1 LPLLTPLNKYT
12 CRQKEVQLKFSYTN
26 PSRNTRVE
34 DDDEDED
41 TSKTTGTGAKRKPY
55 QQYEYTYSAQHY
67 HFYLSE
73 EIGDPNLYADMIHKI
88 SAATA
93 NDTVF
98 IHLNT
103 PGGQLD
109 TGVQI
114 INAMQNSQAKVVT
127 ILESMAYSLGTLLF
141 LAGDEM
147 IVNDHCLIMF
157 HNFKGGVIGKG
168 NELTSQLEATIK
180 WFSSLAKKIYLPF
193 LTEDE
198 FARITR
204 GEDLWMQSPEI
215 RKRLDKMVK
224 ADQTPV
230 SPVPK
235 KTKTAK
241 AAKPEVPAN
250 EVHTDDGLPVK
261 PKKAKK
267 QPAL

>member
-1 LPLLTPLNKYT
+1 M
-12 CRQKEVQLKFSYTN
+12 KFSYVN
-26 PSRNTRVE
+26 PSKTTRAE
-34 DDDEDED
+34 DDDEE
-41 TSKTTGTGAKRKPY
+41 TVVTVPNQKRKPY
-55 QQYEYTYSAQHY
+55 QQYDYTYSAQHV

-73 EIGDPNLYADMIHKI
+73 EISDPNLYTDMVHRIN
-88 SAATA
+88 SATV
-93 NDTVF
+93 NDTIF

-180 WFSSLAKKIYLPF
+180 WFSSLAKKIYIPF

-198 FARITR
+198 FERITR

-224 ADQTPV
+224 ADNAATQPKTTKATP
-230 SPVPK
+230 K
-235 KTKTAK
+235 AK
-241 AAKPEVPAN
+241 AKALAEEPEAETAHTKPAR
-250 EVHTDDGLPVK
+250 K
-261 PKKAKK
+261 PRK
-267 QPAL
+267 QAT